1 MRYLALRATANVGSQ
16 RALAGWV
23 MFMAEDC
30 AAEDPPQ
37 LEGRYANHFRVGH
50 NAFEVILEFG
60 QYYSGDREPATH
72 TKIVTSPAYARV
84 LFELL
89 KNFMEEY
96 EKSFGPIATES
107 AGE

>member
-1 MRYLALRATANVGSQ
+1 
-16 RALAGWV
+16 
-23 MFMAEDC
+23 MFMAEDF
-30 AAEDPPQ
+30 AAGNPHPS

-60 QYYSGDREPATH
+60 QFYSGDREPVVH

-84 LFELL
+84 LFGVLES
-89 KNFMEEY
+89 FIEDY

-107 AGE
+107 VGE